1 MKKDN
6 KIKIFTI
13 TLITA
18 IIMGISSITI
28 YSNVCAPKFYDYFID
43 TGVKYLMDGKYEEA
57 ISSLTRLKQ
66 ADPKNYR
73 LYIDLADCYMKLD
86 QKQSAIDILHE
97 FQRLGIKSQAINE
110 MLEKIQNT
118 QNTARPFGM

>member
-18 IIMGISSITI
+18 IIMGLSSITI
-28 YSNVCAPKFYDYFID
+28 YSNICVPKFYDYFID

-57 ISSLTRLKQ
+57 ILAFNKAIEIEEKSTESREYLAQGYVGNNKPDKAKEVLEE
-66 ADPKNYR
+66 AKNKVKKNKEIR
-73 LYIDLADCYMKLD
+73 I
-86 QKQSAIDILHE
+86 
-97 FQRLGIKSQAINE
+97 IK
-110 MLEKIQNT
+110 K
-118 QNTARPFGM
+118 